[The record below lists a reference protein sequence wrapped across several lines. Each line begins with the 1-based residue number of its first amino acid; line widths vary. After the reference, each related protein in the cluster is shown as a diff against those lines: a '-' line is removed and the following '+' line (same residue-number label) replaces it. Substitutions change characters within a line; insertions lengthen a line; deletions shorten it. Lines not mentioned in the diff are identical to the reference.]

1 MQQGSWT
8 SRCLPLQVPG
18 DVLQGL
24 LGYQTTCQPFHKS
37 LLHDAGLRHA
47 RAAVLWWHRLHPKDL
62 GAGQNRAGGPRLF
75 HEANEWR
82 SPWRMDHKDG
92 LDLSHHPTP
101 CPKLSWHRSQPTGGI
116 WGWVT
121 GRNKTLFVGRTAWFM
136 PWTTIALKPHVQ
148 MTFRALKQP
157 GRTSFCVLL
166 FIFYFVRH
174 LLPIIVRNVLRYS
187 WVFFSTLCCSFP
199 GESNLLIIINIY
211 NFFLRKTNHWR
222 QKKVL
227 RSSGGFVGDVH
238 VFLFKTTNAF

>member
-174 LLPIIVRNVLRYS
+174 LLPIIVRSVLRYS

-199 GESNLLIIINIY
+199 GESNLLLIINIY
-211 NFFLRKTNHWR
+211 NLFLRKTNHWR

-227 RSSGGFVGDVH
+227 PSSGAFVGDVH